1 MKMRFLTIGAHCPKP
16 IVRGKSKMSCHVR
29 FFNDSI
35 SSKIEEKCGPNNG
48 LNFGV

>member
-16 IVRGKSKMSCHVR
+16 IMRGKSKMSYHVR
-29 FFNDSI
+29 PFDGSI
-35 SSKIEEKCGPNNG
+35 SSKIEEKCGPNHG